1 MLNTYYIDSDNCLS
15 VETDLTLDPNVQ
27 TAEGTLR
34 PRGPGHHDEG
44 LGRQPHWSKVWNSF
58 AGAPPSAT

>member
-27 TAEGTLR
+27 TAEGTFCLLYTSR
-34 PRGPGHHDEG
+34 C
-44 LGRQPHWSKVWNSF
+44 V
-58 AGAPPSAT
+58 